1 MTTEYAFFLAL
12 IQGFTEFLPV
22 SSSAHLILPSAIF
35 GWPDQGLAFDVAVHF
50 GSLGAVILSLRLEIY
65 RVITGMRVGMG
76 RRYPRHA
83 RLGWLVG
90 LATLPAVIAGLF
102 AKDFIET
109 ELRSELVIAWS
120 TIGFGLLL
128 WWANHQSGRGGFAK
142 IRVKEAVV
150 IGLAQALALIPGTSR
165 SGITL
170 TAGLWLG
177 LSRTVAAKFSFLL
190 SIPVI
195 LGAAVLKM
203 RDLLEASHSVAWDS
217 IGIGVLVSFFSAY
230 LCIRLFLMFIR
241 RVGLLPFV
249 AYRLA
254 LGLILLVLFV

>member
-1 MTTEYAFFLAL
+1 MTIFHVFVLSL
-12 IQGFTEFLPV
+12 IQGATEFLPV

-83 RLGWLVG
+83 KLGWLVG

-102 AKDFIET
+102 ANDFIET

-120 TIGFGLLL
+120 TIGFGLML

-195 LGAAVLKM
+195 FGAAVLKM
-203 RDLLEASHSVAWDS
+203 KDLLEASDNVAWDS

-230 LCIRLFLMFIR
+230 LCIRLFLMLIR

>member
-12 IQGFTEFLPV
+12 VQGFTEFLPV

-83 RLGWLVG
+83 KLGWLLG

-142 IRVKEAVV
+142 IRMKEAVV
-150 IGLAQALALIPGTSR
+150 IGLAQAVALIPGTSR

-195 LGAAVLKM
+195 FGAAVLKTK
-203 RDLLEASHSVAWDS
+203 DLLEASDSVAWDS
-217 IGIGVLVSFFSAY
+217 IGIGVLASFFSAY
-230 LCIRLFLMFIR
+230 LCIQLFLMFIR

>member
-1 MTTEYAFFLAL
+1 M
-12 IQGFTEFLPV
+12 
-22 SSSAHLILPSAIF
+22 
-35 GWPDQGLAFDVAVHF
+35 
-50 GSLGAVILSLRLEIY
+50 
-65 RVITGMRVGMG
+65 
-76 RRYPRHA
+76 
-83 RLGWLVG
+83 
-90 LATLPAVIAGLF
+90 
-102 AKDFIET
+102 
-109 ELRSELVIAWS
+109 
-120 TIGFGLLL
+120 L

-195 LGAAVLKM
+195 FGAAVLKAK
-203 RDLLEASHSVAWDS
+203 DLLEASDSVAWDS
-217 IGIGVLVSFFSAY
+217 IGIGVLASFFSAY